1 MERGDIPRRRNLWG
15 GTRHLE
21 ERIQRGEGEEKSEE
35 GSTYQGAGSWSG
47 KHGRSV
53 NTRKDEST
61 FVYSS
66 VISVITRVFFYD
78 INVKTIGMVRIK
90 DTQIFSN
97 KFGVRVDRRRFESF
111 RPNKITVDKQR
122 KTEEGRRG
130 GGWVKRGRVEKRGA

>member
-1 MERGDIPRRRNLWG
+1 MA
-15 GTRHLE
+15 
-21 ERIQRGEGEEKSEE
+21 K
-35 GSTYQGAGSWSG
+35 
-47 KHGRSV
+47 
-53 NTRKDEST
+53 
-61 FVYSS
+61 
-66 VISVITRVFFYD
+66 
-78 INVKTIGMVRIK
+78 IK